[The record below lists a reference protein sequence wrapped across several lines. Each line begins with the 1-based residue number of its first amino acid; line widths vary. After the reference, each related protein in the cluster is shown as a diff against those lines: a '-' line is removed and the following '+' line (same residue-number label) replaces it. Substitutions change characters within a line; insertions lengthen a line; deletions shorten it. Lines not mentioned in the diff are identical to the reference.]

1 MKEENLVEDEI
12 DLREYIDV
20 LIRHWKVILI
30 MPVVAAVVAGV
41 VSFLLPPTYEAT
53 ALVAAVQLQY
63 VMRFDPK
70 FETLDNEQLPVK
82 AYPAL
87 ATSDD
92 VLSKVITAAGDIL
105 NEDEQQ
111 LHILSDMV
119 KAASS
124 ADPSL
129 IALKVQSRDPMKAAR
144 LANIWADIVVREIN
158 ALYGQRAKEAQFFEA
173 QMQTAEDNLKNAEEA
188 LIAYQANN
196 QTSILNTK
204 IAAMQQSLRNYY
216 DAAQAVQ
223 LVIGD
228 ANNLVARLRLQ
239 PSDAPASLV
248 DDLASLFLAVQSLST
263 RYQLPIELQ
272 VDSAQ
277 SFSGKTVGEQIS
289 FLEDM
294 VATLS
299 DKVMALEA
307 EAEKLKPQI
316 LELQEQ
322 RQAAQTEYDRLQ
334 RNVDTA
340 QEVYLTIVRKAEESR
355 IAAESEGDEMR
366 LASYA
371 AVPTK
376 PVSPKKALNVAVA
389 GALGL
394 FVAVFGVFAWEYLSS
409 PRPGVEAPQKSNG

>member
-1 MKEENLVEDEI
+1 MEDEI

-20 LIRHWKVILI
+20 LIRHWKVIVALA
-30 MPVVAAVVAGV
+30 VVAAVVAGA
-41 VSFLLPPTYEAT
+41 VSFLLPPTYEAR
-53 ALVAAVQLQY
+53 ALVAAVRPKY
-63 VMRFDPK
+63 VMRFDPR
-70 FETLDNEQLPVK
+70 FETLNNEQLPVK

-92 VLSKVITAAGDIL
+92 VLSKLIAAAGDIL
-105 NEDEQQ
+105 DEDEQQ
-111 LHILSDMV
+111 VYTLSRMV
-119 KAASS
+119 EAASS
-124 ADPSL
+124 SDPSL
-129 IALKVQSRDPMKAAR
+129 IALRVKSRDPMKAAR

-158 ALYGQRAKEAQFFEA
+158 DLYGQSEEEAQFFEA
-173 QMQTAEDNLKNAEEA
+173 QVQTADTNLRSAEEA
-188 LIAYQANN
+188 LIAYQATN
-196 QTSILNTK
+196 QTNILNTK

-223 LVIGD
+223 LVLQD
-228 ANNLVARLRLQ
+228 ANNLIARLRLQ
-239 PSDAPASLV
+239 PEDAPASLG
-248 DDLASLFLAVQSLST
+248 DDLASLFLEVQSLST
-263 RYQLPIELQ
+263 KYQLPIELQ

-289 FLEDM
+289 LLEDM

-299 DKVMALEA
+299 DKVTALEA

-316 LELQEQ
+316 LELQEE
-322 RQAAQTEYDRLQ
+322 RQVAQTEYDRFQ

-340 QEVYLTIVRKAEESR
+340 REVYLTIVRKAEESR

-366 LASYA
+366 LAGYA

-389 GALGL
+389 GTLGL
-394 FVAVFGVFAWEYLSS
+394 FVGVFGAFAWEYLNS
-409 PRPGVEAPQKSNG
+409 PRPGVKTSQKSNG

>member
-1 MKEENLVEDEI
+1 MEDEI

-20 LIRHWKVILI
+20 LIRHWKAIVILT
-30 MPVVAAVVAGV
+30 VVAAVVSGV
-41 VSFLLPPTYEAT
+41 VSFLLPPTYEAR
-53 ALVAAVQLQY
+53 AMVAAVQPKY
-63 VMRFDPK
+63 VMRFDPR
-70 FETLDNEQLPVK
+70 FETLNKQSPVK

-92 VLSKVITAAGDIL
+92 VLSKLITAAGDIL
-105 NEDEQQ
+105 DEDEQQ
-111 LHILSDMV
+111 VYTLSRMV
-119 KAASS
+119 EAASS
-124 ADPSL
+124 SDPSL
-129 IALKVQSRDPMKAAR
+129 IALKVKSRDPMKAAR
-144 LANIWADIVVREIN
+144 LANIWADIVVREVN
-158 ALYGQRAKEAQFFEA
+158 DLYGQSEEEAQFFEA
-173 QMQTAEDNLKNAEEA
+173 QVQTAEANLKSAEEA
-188 LIAYQANN
+188 LIAYQAAN
-196 QTSILNTK
+196 QTNILDTK
-204 IAAMQQSLRNYY
+204 IAAMQQSLRAYY
-216 DAAQAVQ
+216 DAAQAIQ
-223 LVIGD
+223 LVLQD

-239 PSDAPASLV
+239 PSDAPASLG

-263 RYQLPIELQ
+263 KYQLPIELQ

-294 VATLS
+294 ISTLS
-299 DKVMALEA
+299 DKVTALEA

-322 RQAAQTEYDRLQ
+322 QQAAKTEYDRLQ

-389 GALGL
+389 GTLGL
-394 FVAVFGVFAWEYLSS
+394 FVGVFGAFAWEYLSS
-409 PRPGVEAPQKSNG
+409 PRPGVETAQKSND